1 MEESPT
7 NVFQMTSPKP
17 ARVPPMCKRCG
28 VLIKG
33 QEPDAW
39 ITSWWSRCEKCHAWS
54 EHTFSEREN
63 LPDK

>member
-1 MEESPT
+1 
-7 NVFQMTSPKP
+7 MTEQPKP

-39 ITSWWSRCEKCHAWS
+39 LTSWWSRCEKCHAWS
-54 EHTFSEREN
+54 EHTFSEKEN